1 MKCVPAIPVL
11 MMLGCAFP
19 EPAESDWGSEIPP
32 ADRLQLR
39 CIFALDDRTAWLG
52 GGVYDDVW
60 VADSVMFVTRNGGKT
75 WRPTGP
81 AVHSSEIFSI
91 FFLDEETGWA
101 AGAWTTEST
110 GEPFVL
116 RTVDGGGTW
125 HRSDIPLDACS
136 SPLLQPT
143 SIEFVTKKHGILRAE
158 VVIAED
164 EEEVFVTQ
172 DGGRTWEFS
181 HGRLA
186 TSGNANRLS
195 VTSAG
200 VIWRLDDDDRVVRRF
215 GDFSPYQETES
226 QPVARPPS
234 ASGLPADVRFEERHE
249 KDQEGRTGGSDPGDL
264 RR

>member
-1 MKCVPAIPVL
+1 MGFELLEEGGKALLRRPHSSPPKIARIRSSCSSFLVFFMSLLESNVRRQPRRRGGPCDRLALGLLVRREVAEATYHAIVIVEAPDDACARHRQAIGVAARRQPSVGELPRPSAVLRHEDLLLVLGDDNLGPQDPVL
-11 MMLGCAFP
+11 
-19 EPAESDWGSEIPP
+19 
-32 ADRLQLR
+32 LR
-39 CIFALDDRTAWLG
+39 
-52 GGVYDDVW
+52 
-60 VADSVMFVTRNGGKT
+60 
-75 WRPTGP
+75 
-81 AVHSSEIFSI
+81 
-91 FFLDEETGWA
+91 
-101 AGAWTTEST
+101 
-110 GEPFVL
+110 
-116 RTVDGGGTW
+116 
-125 HRSDIPLDACS
+125 
-136 SPLLQPT
+136 
-143 SIEFVTKKHGILRAE
+143 TKKHGILRAE